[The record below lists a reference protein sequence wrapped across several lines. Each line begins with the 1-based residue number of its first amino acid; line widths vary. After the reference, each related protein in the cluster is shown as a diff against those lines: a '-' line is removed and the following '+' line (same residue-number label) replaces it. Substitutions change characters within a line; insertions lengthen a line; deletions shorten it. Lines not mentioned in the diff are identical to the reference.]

1 MANGDKASITLRR
14 AADLIELNGLAKGR
28 FHDSS
33 NNTFCFLGAVHQI
46 LWGNPFGTIG
56 VVPTEMIPSDLWV
69 VVEEYRCYARE
80 SELRVAYLLRESGQ
94 TLPGQFV
101 SNWNDKAT
109 TTQADVVAVMRRAA
123 EL

>member
-1 MANGDKASITLRR
+1 MTNGDKASIVLRQ

-28 FHDSS
+28 FHDNGS
-33 NNTFCFLGAVHQI
+33 FCFLGAVHQI

-56 VVPTEMIPSDLWV
+56 VVPTVLIPGDLWP

-80 SELRVAYLLRESGQ
+80 AELRVSYLLREVYHQLPLGQ
-94 TLPGQFV
+94 YV